1 MVILGALLKGYPEGD
16 LEKDLEGDPE
26 GDLEEDLE
34 GDPEEDLEGDPEEDL
49 EEDPE
54 EDLEGDLEGDL
65 VAVLEGDPK
74 VVSVRCGREVDSM
87 RLLCFPNSRS
97 HCFSQSSLKE
107 DALFFLVSQDYYAS
121 ILRYCVN
128 VPHQYPQYSLVPY

>member
-1 MVILGALLKGYPEGD
+1 MVILEALLKG
-16 LEKDLEGDPE
+16 DLEGDPE
-26 GDLEEDLE
+26 EDPEGDLEEDLEGDLEEDLEEDLE
-34 GDPEEDLEGDPEEDL
+34 GDPEEDLEE
-49 EEDPE
+49 
-54 EDLEGDLEGDL
+54 DL

-74 VVSVRCGREVDSM
+74 VVSMRYGREVDSM

-97 HCFSQSSLKE
+97 HCFSPSSLKE

-128 VPHQYPQYSLVPY
+128 VPHQYPQYSLVPH